1 MSWIRMKSV
10 GLLAMVMIM
19 SLSLTSCLKDE
30 QDGFEDLVAAVE
42 ALNAIPD
49 SKGII
54 LALDNNQLNNL
65 QMGEYFLSG
74 QLLNYRRV
82 YPGNRLL
89 RVFHPESVDDNNA
102 VFRKE
107 LFFEAGKYYSLF
119 VVETPQKEVE
129 VIQVTD
135 EVTAPGEGKALIRFI
150 NLNPGASA
158 LDLGIVGQSS
168 LLATNIGFKTHT
180 VFMAIDA
187 DKEYKFEIKH
197 SGSAAGS
204 SAGGSAG
211 SYTFNWTPKNR
222 DIYTLWTN
230 GGQTHGVIIH

>member
-1 MSWIRMKSV
+1 MKRSWTYILALLMMV
-10 GLLAMVMIM
+10 LTLGL
-19 SLSLTSCLKDE
+19 SSCLKDG
-30 QDGFEDLVAAVE
+30 QDDLEELVAAVE